1 MPASPTLIARTPLA
15 AEQRGA
21 VLAIGNFD
29 GVHLGHQAL
38 IRAARVDALA
48 RGARAGVLTFTPHPM
63 GLLAPPGPAQL
74 TTDARRVELLAAAGA
89 EVIVL
94 EPFTAALAALPA
106 TAFLDEVLVRDVGV
120 SGVVVGPDFCFG
132 HGRSGN
138 VATLRDA
145 GRAHGFSVTVVPAV
159 EVDGAVVSS
168 SRVRA
173 ALVAGDLARAT
184 TLLGRPWDV
193 DGVVVHGAKRGRAIG
208 VPTANV
214 APDGP
219 LPLPLGIYACWLEAP
234 RPAPGRGGQPR
245 HQPHV
250 RRGRPPGA
258 RGPRDRLGR
267 RSVRRARPRDL
278 RGAPARRGEV
288 RLARGAA
295 GADPARHRH
304 GRAAA
309 GGGTLSPRDGHD
321 LVREPR
327 GSADSAPPARIPTGI
342 AAPCT

>member
-48 RGARAGVLTFTPHPM
+48 RGARAGVPHLHATPD

-193 DGVVVHGAKRGRAIG
+193 DAWWCTAPSAG
-208 VPTANV
+208 VPSACRPPTWRPTARCRCRWASTRAGSRPAASAWPRWPAS
-214 APDGP
+214 APTP
-219 LPLPLGIYACWLEAP
+219 RSSRAAP
-234 RPAPGRGGQPR
+234 RCS
-245 HQPHV
+245 
-250 RRGRPPGA
+250 
-258 RGPRDRLGR
+258 
-267 RSVRRARPRDL
+267 RS
-278 RGAPARRGEV
+278 
-288 RLARGAA
+288 
-295 GADPARHRH
+295 
-304 GRAAA
+304 
-309 GGGTLSPRDGHD
+309 T
-321 LVREPR
+321 
-327 GSADSAPPARIPTGI
+327 
-342 AAPCT
+342 

>member
-38 IRAARVDALA
+38 IRAAQVDAVA

-94 EPFTAALAALPA
+94 EPFTAALAAQPA

-132 HGRSGN
+132 QGRSGN

-208 VPTANV
+208 VPTANI

-219 LPLPLGIYACWLEAP
+219 LPLPLGIYACWLEA
-234 RPAPGRGGQPR
+234 RGQRLPAVASLGTNPTFVEGGPPVLEV
-245 HQPHV
+245 HVLDWDGDLYDEHV
-250 RRGRPPGA
+250 RVTFVA
-258 RGPRDRLGR
+258 RQ
-267 RSVRRARPRDL
+267 
-278 RGAPARRGEV
+278 RGEEKYDSLEALLAQIRIDIAQATA
-288 RLARGAA
+288 RLAA
-295 GADPARHRH
+295 G
-304 GRAAA
+304 
-309 GGGTLSPRDGHD
+309 
-321 LVREPR
+321 
-327 GSADSAPPARIPTGI
+327 
-342 AAPCT
+342 